1 MIPSLREKV
10 SEWYASEKKKL
21 EGKSLREKI
30 EYIAEYYWIQIV
42 LVVGGLAFAIFAIY
56 RANFAIKEYWL
67 YGIFANTMENGGSNS
82 PLWQDFEEYAGYDLK
97 QKNLEFNASSWF
109 DPTVPGGTNNS
120 YYQAFV
126 AVTEAGDLD
135 FVTLGKEGLQAVG
148 SSGRLLDLNSEACT
162 KIREKYED
170 RFVYCLPYDEEYSTE
185 EVPVGIDL
193 SDSLL
198 VTKYHIYEDNCVL
211 GIGAYSH
218 NLENVEQFLR
228 FVLGDEAGDPAG
240 KIAA

>member
-1 MIPSLREKV
+1 M
-10 SEWYASEKKKL
+10 
-21 EGKSLREKI
+21 
-30 EYIAEYYWIQIV
+30 
-42 LVVGGLAFAIFAIY
+42 
-56 RANFAIKEYWL
+56 
-67 YGIFANTMENGGSNS
+67 
-82 PLWQDFEEYAGYDLK
+82 
-97 QKNLEFNASSWF
+97 
-109 DPTVPGGTNNS
+109 
-120 YYQAFV
+120 
-126 AVTEAGDLD
+126 
-135 FVTLGKEGLQAVG
+135 
-148 SSGRLLDLNSEACT
+148 
-162 KIREKYED
+162 
-170 RFVYCLPYDEEYSTE
+170 EEYSTE